1 MLPRGGI
8 GVYPLVRKTL
18 PSKQSLSL
26 KFSYFPNLILFF
38 DEYVSSGSQK
48 IEWETK
54 TKFSGNLIQG
64 EGMRSSEMKQKAGR
78 SNRKMHDGG
87 GYCS

>member
-48 IEWETK
+48 TK